1 MRILGIDY
9 GKKKIGLAVS
19 DGPLAEPLKVIRFKT
34 KEEAIKKVEKVVKV
48 EQVEQLVV
56 GVSEGKMGE
65 ESKRFGEKLKRTLDI
80 AVEFQDE
87 TLSSIEAQ
95 RLSIEAGIKRKKR
108 KEMEDAYSAALILQN
123 YLSSF

>member
-34 KEEAIKKVEKVVKV
+34 KEEAIKKVEEVVKV

>member
-34 KEEAIKKVEKVVKV
+34 KEEAIIKVEKVVKV